1 MTREEIMMLDAEQ
14 IDARSAELASEIE
27 KAETNEAMDAIQSEM
42 EAIEE
47 RKAQIRL
54 EVEQR
59 KADMAAV
66 IKGQGDVIEE
76 VKDERK
82 VTTMEV
88 RNTPEYINA
97 YAEYI
102 KSGNDMEC
110 RKLTSENDTTP
121 NGTGTV
127 AVPEFVYDIV
137 KTAWEREGIMSLV
150 RKSYLKGNLKVQF
163 EISGDL
169 AVVHEEGAAAV
180 NEENLV
186 LGVVTLVPKSIKK
199 WISISDEVYDLR
211 GEAFLRYIYDEL
223 TYRIAKKAANEMVAK
238 IEACGTVST
247 TTCPGVPK
255 LKAASPA
262 LGTVAAAM
270 ALLSDEA
277 ANPVIIMNK
286 ATWGAFKAVE
296 YAGSFPVDPF
306 EGLPVIFNNT
316 VKSSAAATTGETYAI
331 VGDLGHGALANFPN
345 GEGIDFKFDELSQK
359 KADLIEVLGRQYV
372 GLGVVAPDAFVKI
385 TK

>member
-1 MTREEIMMLDAEQ
+1 MSKEEIMVLDAEQ
-14 IDARSAELASEIE
+14 IEARKAELKVELEA
-27 KAETNEAMDAIQSEM
+27 AETDEAMDAIKAENDLL
-42 EAIEE
+42 EE
-47 RKAQIRL
+47 RKAQIKL

-59 KADMAAV
+59 KMDMAAV
-66 IKGQGDVIEE
+66 IQGQGDVIEE

-110 RKLTSENDTTP
+110 RNKLTTENDTTP

-127 AVPEFVYDIV
+127 PVPEFVYDIV
-137 KTAWEREGIMSLV
+137 KTAWEKEGIMSLV
-150 RKSYLKGNLKVQF
+150 RKSYLKGNLKVGF
-163 EISGDL
+163 EISGSD
-169 AVVHEEGAAAV
+169 ASVHAEGAAAIS
-180 NEENLV
+180 EEDLV
-186 LGVVTLVPKSIKK
+186 LGVVNLVPETIKK
-199 WISISDEVYDLR
+199 VVQISDEIYDMR
-211 GEAFLRYIYDEL
+211 GEEFLRYIYDEL
-223 TYRIAKKAANEMVAK
+223 TYRIAKKAADKLIEK

-255 LKAASPA
+255 LQAASPA

-270 ALLSDEA
+270 SLLSDEA
-277 ANPVIIMNK
+277 ANPVVIMNK

-296 YAGSFPVDPF
+296 YAGSYAVDPF
-306 EGLPVIFNNT
+306 EGLPVVFNNT
-316 VKSSAAATTGETYAI
+316 IAAAAATTGVTYAI
-331 VGDLGHGALANFPN
+331 VGDLGHGALANFPA
-345 GEGIDFKFDELSQK
+345 GEGIQFKFDDMTLK
-359 KADLIEVLGRQYV
+359 KADLIEVLGREPIA
-372 GLGVVAPDAFVKI
+372 LGVVAPNAFVKI

>member
-1 MTREEIMMLDAEQ
+1 MTREEIMALDIEQ
-14 IDARSAELASEIE
+14 IDKRNAEIVDELREADAEGIE
-27 KAETNEAMDAIQSEM
+27 RLNDELDAIR
-42 EAIEE
+42 E
-47 RKAQIRL
+47 RREVIKL

-59 KADMAAV
+59 KLDMAAV

-102 KSGNDMEC
+102 KSGNDMEI

-180 NEENLV
+180 NEETLV

>member
-47 RKAQIRL
+47 RKAAIRL

-180 NEENLV
+180 SEENLV

-255 LKAASPA
+255 LQAASPA

-277 ANPVIIMNK
+277 ANPVVIMNK

-306 EGLPVIFNNT
+306 EGLPVIFNNKI
-316 VKSSAAATTGETYAI
+316 KSSAAATTGETYAI

-345 GEGIDFKFDELSQK
+345 GDGIDFKFDELSK
-359 KADLIEVLGRQYV
+359 KKEDLIEVLGREYV
-372 GLGVVAPDAFVKI
+372 ALGIVAPDAFVKI